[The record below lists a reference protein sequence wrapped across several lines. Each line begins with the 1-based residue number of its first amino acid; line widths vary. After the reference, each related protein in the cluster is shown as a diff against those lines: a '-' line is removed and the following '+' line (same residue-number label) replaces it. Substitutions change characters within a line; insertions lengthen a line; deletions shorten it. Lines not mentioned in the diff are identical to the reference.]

1 MSDNSKTFKTSSK
14 EVQKIFRCPKF
25 NDSLKSKGIAWTI
38 IPQKRPWEGGIWDRL
53 VCSVKRCLLKVI
65 CRAMVSFMELSTIL
79 VEIEGVVNFSP
90 LTYVYDD
97 AEGISYP
104 LTLSHL
110 LNGRNLLQ
118 KTLSMRH
125 KLPLSFYQADTSTK
139 LHKVLRSRQ

>member
-1 MSDNSKTFKTSSK
+1 
-14 EVQKIFRCPKF
+14 
-25 NDSLKSKGIAWTI
+25 
-38 IPQKRPWEGGIWDRL
+38 
-53 VCSVKRCLLKVI
+53 
-65 CRAMVSFMELSTIL
+65 MELSTIL

-125 KLPLSFYQADTSTK
+125 KLPFSFYQADTSTK
-139 LHKVLRSRQ
+139 LHTVLSSRQ